1 MHKLAVIV
9 VGKAVLIA
17 VLAVLMLSGDRV
29 GRPENRAARPSNG
42 VFQVE
47 SRSIGTSVSWRDC
60 SYTSF
65 LPFGRARSCSSPRA
79 SRTEPFIRNRMSE
92 FAPNI
97 ALRAY
102 ELWDAAGR
110 PEGRS
115 DEFYFQAEEEFRK
128 QLEAEKED
136 TSDVRKT
143 SVLSAPDDKGHGLS

>member
-1 MHKLAVIV
+1 M
-9 VGKAVLIA
+9 
-17 VLAVLMLSGDRV
+17 
-29 GRPENRAARPSNG
+29 
-42 VFQVE
+42 
-47 SRSIGTSVSWRDC
+47 
-60 SYTSF
+60 
-65 LPFGRARSCSSPRA
+65 
-79 SRTEPFIRNRMSE
+79 MSE

-128 QLEAEKED
+128 LLEAEREGD

-143 SVLSAPDDKGHGLS
+143 SVLSAPDDKERGLS

>member
-1 MHKLAVIV
+1 
-9 VGKAVLIA
+9 
-17 VLAVLMLSGDRV
+17 
-29 GRPENRAARPSNG
+29 
-42 VFQVE
+42 
-47 SRSIGTSVSWRDC
+47 
-60 SYTSF
+60 
-65 LPFGRARSCSSPRA
+65 
-79 SRTEPFIRNRMSE
+79 MSE

-128 QLEAEKED
+128 LLEAEKED

-143 SVLSAPDDKGHGLS
+143 SVLYAPDDKGHGLSCLQGSR